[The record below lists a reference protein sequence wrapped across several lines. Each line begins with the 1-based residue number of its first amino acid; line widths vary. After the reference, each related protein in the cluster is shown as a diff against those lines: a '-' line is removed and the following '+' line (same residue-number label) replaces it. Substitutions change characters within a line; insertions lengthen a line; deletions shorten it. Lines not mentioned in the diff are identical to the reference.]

1 MKPYV
6 SFCGRFIM
14 LKNIPVTLYRKIKNL
29 GFCYK
34 LLYGFVYEH
43 VSEEDKIRVFSEL
56 NDLGFLFSVGKEW
69 SPAEQV
75 EYYKEKGLLQGVFKI
90 IYWTNKKE
98 FRIKEV

>member
-14 LKNIPVTLYRKIKNL
+14 LKNVPVTLYRKIKTL
-29 GFCYK
+29 GFRYK

-43 VSEEDKIRVFSEL
+43 ICEEDKIRVFSKL
-56 NDLGFLFSVGKEW
+56 NELGFLFSVGKEW

-90 IYWTNKKE
+90 IYWTNKTE
-98 FRIKEV
+98 YHIKEV

>member
-6 SFCGRFIM
+6 SFCGHFIM
-14 LKNIPVTLYRKIKNL
+14 LEHVPVRLYREIKTL
-29 GFCYK
+29 GFHYK
-34 LLYGFVYEH
+34 FLYGYVYEH
-43 VSEEDKIRVFSEL
+43 NSEEDKIRIFSKL

-90 IYWTNKKE
+90 IYWTNKSE
-98 FRIKEV
+98 YHIKEI